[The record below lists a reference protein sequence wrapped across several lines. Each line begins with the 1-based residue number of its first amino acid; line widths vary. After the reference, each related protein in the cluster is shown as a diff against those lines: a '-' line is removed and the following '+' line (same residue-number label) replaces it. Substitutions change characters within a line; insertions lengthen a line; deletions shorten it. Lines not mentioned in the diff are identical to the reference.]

1 MLRAFSTS
9 ATGMNAQQMIVDTIA
24 NNLANIN
31 TVGFKQSQVNFQDL
45 MYHQLQE
52 PGREVAS
59 GITSPTGLEVGSG
72 VRPASTM
79 KVFTQG
85 EADNTGNDLDL
96 MIEGDGFFRV
106 QMPNGE
112 TRYTRDGSFR
122 TNAKGQI
129 VNSSGYLLEPAMT
142 IPANARSISVGGDGT
157 VSVFTGSATSSSVLG
172 QITLTRFPNASGLKS
187 DGENLLVE
195 TPASG
200 SPVTGVGGVDGM
212 GAIRAGFLETS
223 NVQMVRELVN
233 LITAQRAY
241 ETNSRA
247 ISAGDNML
255 NTANRLIQ

>member
-1 MLRAFSTS
+1 MLRAFSTA

-31 TVGFKQSQVNFQDL
+31 TTGFKASQMSFQDL

-52 PGREVAS
+52 PGREIAS
-59 GITSPTGLEVGSG
+59 GVVAPTGLEIGSG

-85 EADNTGNDLDL
+85 EATNTGNDLDL

-106 QMPNGE
+106 QMPNGD

-129 VNSSGYLLEPAMT
+129 VNASGYLLEPAMT
-142 IPANARSISVGGDGT
+142 VPSNSRSISVGGDGT
-157 VSVFTGSATSSSVLG
+157 VSVFSGSSNTSSVLG
-172 QITLTRFPNASGLKS
+172 QLTLTRFPNESGLKS

-200 SPVTGVGGVDGM
+200 APVTGVAGVDGM
-212 GAIRAGFLETS
+212 GGIRSGFLETS

-255 NTANRLIQ
+255 STANRLIQ